1 MSYLSDVCAELRTS
15 LEGLGAEDA
24 SRDRADA
31 GLADC
36 TAFTAERDTG
46 TGFIRGAHQDS
57 RIPGNIAAMMVAL
70 EAHEFVRRLEA
81 SLRLAVTGRTG
92 HRRGG
97 SDANTKAALAAIVN
111 LGEAVHEDAAADAAR
126 LLERFITLIGQL
138 PAVDT
143 VPRWERI
150 RPGPGGLPPK
160 CPWCETFSLRVAIC
174 SGQVLCVFP
183 GCADEIGNSPP
194 RGRLDLSRVT
204 GSPVLVWDSGRVDY
218 PLAG

>member
-1 MSYLSDVCAELRTS
+1 MSYLSDVCAELRTC
-15 LEGLGAEDA
+15 LEGLGAED
-24 SRDRADA
+24 STRDRADA
-31 GLADC
+31 GLAAP
-36 TAFTAERDTG
+36 TIFTAERDTG

-92 HRRGG
+92 QRRGG
-97 SDANTKAALAAIVN
+97 SDANTAAALKAIVN
-111 LGEAVHEDAAADAAR
+111 LAEGVPEDAADDAAR

-138 PAVDT
+138 PAIDT

-160 CPWCETFSLRVAIC
+160 CPWCETFSLRVAIH

-183 GCADEIGNSPP
+183 GCADEIGNAPP
-194 RGRLDLSRVT
+194 RGRMDLSKVT
-204 GSPVLVWDSGRVDY
+204 GKPVLVWDSGRVDY
-218 PLAG
+218 PMEG